1 MKHSITPYLLA
12 GVLLALAGT
21 GTAQSRAQVI
31 ELTEYTNDSL
41 GFKIDL
47 PCDPQWQ
54 KPTVSG
60 STAVLV
66 CATTNPIVF
75 INSDHKRISGKKA
88 FEEYVR
94 KQVQVGDIPDAM
106 TRQKLDGH
114 KARRLGFS
122 ADGQDVEGWV
132 VAAKGDRP
140 HTFSFVQRAGKLLLV
155 LASLPAQH
163 MNTQPRW
170 VRL

>member
-1 MKHSITPYLLA
+1 MKHSIKAYLLA
-12 GVLLALAGT
+12 SVLLALAAT
-21 GTAQSRAQVI
+21 SAAQSRAQVI

-54 KPTVSG
+54 KPTIPG

-88 FEEYVR
+88 FDADVR
-94 KQVQVGDIPDAM
+94 KQVQVDDMPYAM

-114 KARRLGFS
+114 
-122 ADGQDVEGWV
+122 
-132 VAAKGDRP
+132 
-140 HTFSFVQRAGKLLLV
+140 
-155 LASLPAQH
+155 
-163 MNTQPRW
+163 
-170 VRL
+170 